1 MYRPAHLLRT
11 AFLATVGVLGGIAP
25 VAQAHEGNTLSVN
38 AANCIDATQDSL
50 RGITSL
56 TVLFSRM
63 KALPITGRP
72 VARHLQDPAHRYQV
86 CLDPTLPHGNLL
98 AAYLEQDNRLVLPMG
113 KIEPDSFFHEAF
125 HGYQDTRGGLL
136 GESAS
141 YAPADMAVSVLLS
154 EAAAVGYSLMALRE
168 AAFNRSEFYAA
179 YIADDANAFGTGKAF
194 DDAFNAAYAQ
204 HAGLP
209 EEQRRTQ
216 ALQAGGTVVVESL
229 LSGSNKNWS
238 QGYLAN
244 AMAASA
250 HGDKTLDR
258 TNPTYVAQRNA
269 LYRNAGSIGDSI
281 NIVPARF
288 LGSDANSNIDAT
300 LTTIGISSLRLSQ
313 ASITPRPAG

>member
-1 MYRPAHLLRT
+1 MPHPTHALRT
-11 AFLATVGVLGGIAP
+11 AFLAMVGALSGIAP
-25 VAQAHEGNTLSVN
+25 AAQAHEVNTLSVN
-38 AANCIDATQDSL
+38 AANCIDATPDSL

-56 TVLFSRM
+56 TVLFNRM

-98 AAYLEQDNRLVLPMG
+98 AAYLEKDNLLVLPMG

-136 GESAS
+136 GESTS
-141 YAPADMAVSVLLS
+141 FAPADTALSVLLS

-168 AAFNRSEFYAA
+168 AAFTRDEFYTA

-204 HAGLP
+204 YADQP

-216 ALQAGGTVVVESL
+216 ALQAGGTAVVESL

-258 TNPTYVAQRNA
+258 TNPSYVAQRSA

-288 LGSDANSNIDAT
+288 LGSDANTHIEAT
-300 LTTIGISSLRLSQ
+300 LTTISISSLRPSQ
-313 ASITPRPAG
+313 APVAPRPAG